1 MWFWIAAAMAAE
13 VSVSAGEVRVDGAV
27 VAAYPTPPRAA
38 VEEEG
43 RLYVLTADGALQTW
57 EVTPPRLLST
67 VTVPGAEG
75 LFVADGRVWV
85 ERRETRA
92 VPVAEVAR
100 GGGGAVTTQP
110 LPPLPSGT
118 PAAPAAPARVLS
130 VGNGVAVV
138 DRGALDGLAVGA
150 QVRFLGVETQLV
162 PAMDTKGT
170 ERRPVERV
178 VAAGRVRL
186 TEDHRALVD
195 LARGGRVDEGD
206 RLELH
211 PGAYTYPVAPERLG
225 GLVEVGKVVRPLL
238 ALQTVGAAVV
248 AEAWVTWVFR
258 TPWYVQAR
266 LAPVGLGWSRDGN
279 PFTVAGL
286 GTAGFDS
293 RAFSVGLGAGWSML
307 DSDPGVSGLP
317 TGPGAPQVSIPHVNR
332 AFAFVQEARLGARDG
347 LRVAV
352 RNTLLLAPTYRV
364 EYVWNTAK
372 EAEDIYVV
380 SEGDAFV
387 FGGIAME
394 LAVPTGDRTDL
405 FVDWG
410 TGRAGATWVE
420 GGVSSWLRGNG
431 DRGSVGLRVGAGYA
445 SVRGNA
451 DQEAVELYG
460 PMVSVGGRVR
470 F

>member
-1 MWFWIAAAMAAE
+1 MWVWIAAAMAADVTVNE
-13 VSVSAGEVRVDGAV
+13 GTVWVDGV
-27 VAAYPTPPRAA
+27 QVATYPRAPRAA
-38 VEEEG
+38 VEEGG
-43 RLYVLTADGALQTW
+43 RLYVLTAEGALQTW
-57 EVTPPRLLST
+57 QVTPARLLAT
-67 VTVPGAEG
+67 GHVPGAED
-75 LFVADGRVWV
+75 LFVAGGRVWV
-85 ERRETRA
+85 EKRETRA
-92 VPVAEVAR
+92 VPIDEVAR
-100 GGGGAVTTQP
+100 GGGPAGAPQVT
-110 LPPLPSGT
+110 PPP
-118 PAAPAAPARVLS
+118 PPARV
-130 VGNGVAVV
+130 VRKGKGVAVV
-138 DRGALDGLAVGA
+138 DRGAQDGLAVGDE
-150 QVRFLGVETQLV
+150 VRFLGAETQLV
-162 PAMDTKGT
+162 PAMDTAGT

-178 VAAGRVRL
+178 VASGRVRL
-186 TEDHRALVD
+186 TEDNRALVD

-206 RLELH
+206 RLEPH
-211 PGAYTYPVAPERLG
+211 PGAYAYPVAPERLG
-225 GLVEVGKVVRPLL
+225 GVGEIGKVVRPLL
-238 ALQTVGAAVV
+238 ALQTVGVAVV
-248 AEAWVTWVFR
+248 AEAWVTWTFR
-258 TPWYVQAR
+258 SPWYVQAR
-266 LAPVGLGWSRDGN
+266 LAPVGLGWSRDGS

-293 RAFSVGLGAGWSML
+293 RYFSVGLGAGWSRL
-307 DSDPGVSGLP
+307 DSDPGVPGHAT
-317 TGPGAPQVSIPHVNR
+317 TGPDAPAADIPHVES

-347 LRVAV
+347 LHVGV

-364 EYVWNTAK
+364 EYTWDPDKNT
-372 EAEDIYVV
+372 EHSYVV
-380 SEGDAFV
+380 SEGEGFV

-431 DRGSVGLRVGAGYA
+431 DRGSLGLRVGAGYA